1 MGSLKNKI
9 NELEERIKN
18 NRKAIAELD
27 DMFYKFS
34 GPKGYPT
41 GTSWQDYDCIRG
53 GNKEMDL
60 FKYVTERER
69 LKTIIENKLLE
80 LMNKRLIH
88 DYDID
93 TTLSGFKLIVY
104 IILNYRKYYL
114 WFDNINSIENL
125 EQNIKNKISKEIIE
139 KL

>member
-1 MGSLKNKI
+1 M
-9 NELEERIKN
+9 
-18 NRKAIAELD
+18 
-27 DMFYKFS
+27 
-34 GPKGYPT
+34 
-41 GTSWQDYDCIRG
+41 
-53 GNKEMDL
+53 KE
-60 FKYVTERER
+60 
-69 LKTIIENKLLE
+69 IIENKLLE

-93 TTLSGFKLIVY
+93 TTLSGFKLVVY

>member
-1 MGSLKNKI
+1 MEGV
-9 NELEERIKN
+9 
-18 NRKAIAELD
+18 
-27 DMFYKFS
+27 M
-34 GPKGYPT
+34 
-41 GTSWQDYDCIRG
+41 
-53 GNKEMDL
+53 KE
-60 FKYVTERER
+60 
-69 LKTIIENKLLE
+69 IIENKLLE
-80 LMNKRLIH
+80 LMEKKLIH

-93 TTLSGFKLIVY
+93 TTLSGFKLVVY

>member
-1 MGSLKNKI
+1 MKEI
-9 NELEERIKN
+9 IK
-18 NRKAIAELD
+18 
-27 DMFYKFS
+27 
-34 GPKGYPT
+34 
-41 GTSWQDYDCIRG
+41 
-53 GNKEMDL
+53 
-60 FKYVTERER
+60 
-69 LKTIIENKLLE
+69 NKLLE
-80 LMNKRLIH
+80 LMEKRLIH

-93 TTLSGFKLIVY
+93 TTLNGFKLVVY

>member
-1 MGSLKNKI
+1 M
-9 NELEERIKN
+9 
-18 NRKAIAELD
+18 
-27 DMFYKFS
+27 
-34 GPKGYPT
+34 
-41 GTSWQDYDCIRG
+41 
-53 GNKEMDL
+53 KE
-60 FKYVTERER
+60 
-69 LKTIIENKLLE
+69 IIENKLLE

-93 TTLSGFKLIVY
+93 TTLSGFKLVVY
-104 IILNYRKYYL
+104 IIFNYRKYYL

>member
-1 MGSLKNKI
+1 M
-9 NELEERIKN
+9 
-18 NRKAIAELD
+18 
-27 DMFYKFS
+27 
-34 GPKGYPT
+34 
-41 GTSWQDYDCIRG
+41 
-53 GNKEMDL
+53 KE
-60 FKYVTERER
+60 
-69 LKTIIENKLLE
+69 IIENKLLE

-93 TTLSGFKLIVY
+93 TTLSGFKLVVC

>member
-1 MGSLKNKI
+1 M
-9 NELEERIKN
+9 
-18 NRKAIAELD
+18 
-27 DMFYKFS
+27 
-34 GPKGYPT
+34 
-41 GTSWQDYDCIRG
+41 
-53 GNKEMDL
+53 KE
-60 FKYVTERER
+60 
-69 LKTIIENKLLE
+69 IIEDKLLE

-93 TTLSGFKLIVY
+93 TTLSGFKLVIY
-104 IILNYRKYYL
+104 IIFNYRKYYL

>member
-1 MGSLKNKI
+1 M
-9 NELEERIKN
+9 
-18 NRKAIAELD
+18 
-27 DMFYKFS
+27 
-34 GPKGYPT
+34 
-41 GTSWQDYDCIRG
+41 
-53 GNKEMDL
+53 KE
-60 FKYVTERER
+60 
-69 LKTIIENKLLE
+69 IIENKLLE

-93 TTLSGFKLIVY
+93 TTLSGFKLVVY
-104 IILNYRKYYL
+104 IIFNYKKYYL

>member
-1 MGSLKNKI
+1 M
-9 NELEERIKN
+9 
-18 NRKAIAELD
+18 
-27 DMFYKFS
+27 
-34 GPKGYPT
+34 
-41 GTSWQDYDCIRG
+41 
-53 GNKEMDL
+53 KE
-60 FKYVTERER
+60 
-69 LKTIIENKLLE
+69 IIENKLLE
-80 LMNKRLIH
+80 LMEKRLIH

-93 TTLSGFKLIVY
+93 TTLSGFKLVVY

>member
-1 MGSLKNKI
+1 M
-9 NELEERIKN
+9 
-18 NRKAIAELD
+18 
-27 DMFYKFS
+27 
-34 GPKGYPT
+34 
-41 GTSWQDYDCIRG
+41 
-53 GNKEMDL
+53 KE
-60 FKYVTERER
+60 
-69 LKTIIENKLLE
+69 IIENKLLE

-93 TTLSGFKLIVY
+93 ATLNGFKLVVY

>member
-1 MGSLKNKI
+1 M
-9 NELEERIKN
+9 
-18 NRKAIAELD
+18 
-27 DMFYKFS
+27 
-34 GPKGYPT
+34 
-41 GTSWQDYDCIRG
+41 
-53 GNKEMDL
+53 KE
-60 FKYVTERER
+60 
-69 LKTIIENKLLE
+69 IIENKLLE
-80 LMNKRLIH
+80 LMEKRLIH

-93 TTLSGFKLIVY
+93 TTLNGFKLVVY